1 MILLEL
7 ARKPKWDCDN
17 GPTNSE
23 LSVIYDRQASNYD
36 KEHMRSSSALN
47 YIEVQRLRH
56 LTPCIEKIENK
67 RIYDV
72 SCGTGTYLSM
82 LKKNEN
88 YCLGGDIS
96 REMVTISK
104 TKGVEDTIVND
115 YHYIPIKD
123 KSFDLILCVNSIHY
137 SYDAKK
143 VLTELKRI
151 LADDGRIILTYFNLL
166 NFRSLNLVRRRYKKN
181 SQVRFENR
189 YLSLQ
194 MNAKFRE
201 VGLIPV
207 KQCGINALPYPANS
221 KERSKTIL
229 QLFNLLE
236 YSLNESIL
244 RHLFNETYVELRK
257 ETNRN
262 HENLDRLV

>member
-1 MILLEL
+1 M
-7 ARKPKWDCDN
+7 N
-17 GPTNSE
+17 GE

-36 KEHMRSSSALN
+36 EEHMRSNSALN

-56 LTPCIEKIENK
+56 LIPCIEKIESK

-72 SCGTGTYLSM
+72 SCGTGTYLLM
-82 LKKNEN
+82 LKKNKN

-96 REMVTISK
+96 REMVTTSK
-104 TKGVEDTIVND
+104 KKGFENVIIND
-115 YHYIPIKD
+115 YHYLPVND
-123 KSFDLILCVNSIHY
+123 KSFDFILCVNSIHY

-151 LADDGRIILTYFNLL
+151 LADDGKIILTYFNLL

-181 SQVRFENR
+181 SQVKFENR
-189 YLSLQ
+189 YLSRQ
-194 MNAKFRE
+194 MNAMFRE
-201 VGLIPV
+201 VGLVPV
-207 KQCGINALPYPANS
+207 KQYGINALPYPANS
-221 KERSKTIL
+221 KQRSETVL

-236 YSLNESIL
+236 NSLNESIL

-257 ETNRN
+257 ETNSN
-262 HENLDRLV
+262 HENLDGLV